1 MLGSWLLWL
10 AAAGWLAAGAAVGV
24 QEWRI
29 ARQWPVAYAEGKG
42 SCRGEVSTGTL
53 LELQKAADAEREAA
67 DKTPFAVEMHDKV
80 ERCKRGAAC
89 RDRGTLK

>member
-1 MLGSWLLWL
+1 MFGSLLLWL
-10 AAAGWLAAGAAVGV
+10 AAAGWLCTAVAIGV

-29 ARQWPVAYAEGKG
+29 ARQWPAAYAEGKA

-53 LELQKAADAEREAA
+53 VELQKAADAEREAA
-67 DKTPFAVEMHDKV
+67 DKTPFAVEMHDKI
-80 ERCKRGAAC
+80 ERCKRSAAC